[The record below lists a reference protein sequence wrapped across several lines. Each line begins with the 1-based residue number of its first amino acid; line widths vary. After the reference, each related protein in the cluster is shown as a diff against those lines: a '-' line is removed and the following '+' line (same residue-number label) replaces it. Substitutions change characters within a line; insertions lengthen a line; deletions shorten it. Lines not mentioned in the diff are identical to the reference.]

1 MNSKKFTEAMNEIDN
16 KYVDEAIGYKKKVKR
31 PVWLKWGAMAAC
43 LCLIIAGTVVIP
55 HFTETTPDG
64 LPMLDLPDV
73 TGTGMGFE
81 SELCYDIIEMY
92 NGNPWTAEMELPF
105 LPVYKNGSYHAAGV
119 PTGLKEEV
127 MMERLENTAK
137 ALGIEAE
144 NIETEKEGLT
154 TTRVTGEAD
163 NLKIEVSADG
173 VITVWFDEG
182 LALPEEYN
190 FTHYDT
196 TDEEAERVLDY
207 LMEQYSALIDFT
219 QPEKVLSGSYVMWN
233 DYDEAGNHIS
243 IPKYEREYLLYDA
256 AGGDIEDILNYTY
269 NYIQFAPNDNGNLM
283 LIRLYDS
290 LSCAEKLGD
299 YPTITA
305 DEARSMLLN
314 GNYLTSVPYEI
325 TDEELV
331 QRVELVY
338 RNSRTE
344 KIFMPYYRFY
354 VELPEMRRDNGLTD
368 YGAYY
373 VPAIKSEYI
382 SNMPMWDGSLN

>member
-1 MNSKKFTEAMNEIDN
+1 MNSKKFTEAMSEIDN

-31 PVWLKWGAMAAC
+31 PAWVKWGAMAAC
-43 LCLIIAGTVVIP
+43 LCLIIAGAVVIP

-64 LPMLDLPDV
+64 LPMLDLSDV

-81 SELCYDIIEMY
+81 GELCYDITEMY

-182 LALPEEYN
+182 LALPEAYN
-190 FTHYDT
+190 FTYYDT
-196 TDEEAERVLDY
+196 TDEEAEQVLDY

-219 QPEKVLSGSYVMWN
+219 QPEKVLSGFYVMWN
-233 DYDEAGNHIS
+233 DYDEAGNYIS
-243 IPKYEREYLLYDA
+243 MPKYEREYLLYDA
-256 AGGDIEDILNYTY
+256 AGGDVEDILNYTY
-269 NYIQFAPNDNGNLM
+269 NYIQFAPDDNGNLM

-325 TDEELV
+325 TDEELI

-354 VELPEMRRDNGLTD
+354 VEIPEMKHDNGLTD

>member
-1 MNSKKFTEAMNEIDN
+1 
-16 KYVDEAIGYKKKVKR
+16 
-31 PVWLKWGAMAAC
+31 
-43 LCLIIAGTVVIP
+43 
-55 HFTETTPDG
+55 
-64 LPMLDLPDV
+64 
-73 TGTGMGFE
+73 MGFE
-81 SELCYDIIEMY
+81 SELCYDITEMY

-182 LALPEEYN
+182 LALPEAYN
-190 FTHYDT
+190 FTYYDT
-196 TDEEAERVLDY
+196 TDEEAEQVLDY

-219 QPEKVLSGSYVMWN
+219 QPEKVLSGFYVMWN
-233 DYDEAGNHIS
+233 DYDEAGNYIS
-243 IPKYEREYLLYDA
+243 MPKYEREYLLYDA
-256 AGGDIEDILNYTY
+256 AGGDVEDILNYTY
-269 NYIQFAPNDNGNLM
+269 NYIQFAPDDNGNLM

-325 TDEELV
+325 TDEELI

-354 VELPEMRRDNGLTD
+354 VEIPEMKHDNGLTD